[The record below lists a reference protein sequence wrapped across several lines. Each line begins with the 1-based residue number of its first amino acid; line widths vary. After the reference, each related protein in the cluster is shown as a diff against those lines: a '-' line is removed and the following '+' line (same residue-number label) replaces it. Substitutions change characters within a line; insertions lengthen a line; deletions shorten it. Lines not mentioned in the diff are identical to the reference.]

1 MKECLSCA
9 WLERPNGRVLVLTVL
24 PRTSCGPVICLRMDR
39 PTIERQISDHRRN
52 LKELRLRRA
61 ALECQIDR
69 TVKLLND
76 AEAALR
82 ELAEA
87 GG

>member
-1 MKECLSCA
+1 
-9 WLERPNGRVLVLTVL
+9 
-24 PRTSCGPVICLRMDR
+24 MDR

-87 GG
+87 GAERRAGVSAVGQPLPPVT

>member
-1 MKECLSCA
+1 
-9 WLERPNGRVLVLTVL
+9 
-24 PRTSCGPVICLRMDR
+24 MDR
-39 PTIERQISDHRRN
+39 PTIETQISDHRRD
-52 LKELRLRRA
+52 LKDLRLRRA
-61 ALECQIDR
+61 ALEHQIDR

-87 GG
+87 GR

>member
-1 MKECLSCA
+1 
-9 WLERPNGRVLVLTVL
+9 
-24 PRTSCGPVICLRMDR
+24 MDR
-39 PTIERQISDHRRN
+39 PTIEKQISEHRRN

-61 ALECQIDR
+61 ALEYQIDR

-87 GG
+87 GDEGRASCRPQR

>member
-1 MKECLSCA
+1 
-9 WLERPNGRVLVLTVL
+9 
-24 PRTSCGPVICLRMDR
+24 MDR
-39 PTIERQISDHRRN
+39 RAIEKQISDHRRD

-61 ALECQIDR
+61 ALEYQIDR

>member
-1 MKECLSCA
+1 MLFC
-9 WLERPNGRVLVLTVL
+9 
-24 PRTSCGPVICLRMDR
+24 MDR
-39 PTIERQISDHRRN
+39 RAIEKQISDHRRD

-61 ALECQIDR
+61 ALEYQIDR
-69 TVKLLND
+69 AVRLLND

-82 ELAEA
+82 ELAEV

>member
-1 MKECLSCA
+1 MLFC
-9 WLERPNGRVLVLTVL
+9 
-24 PRTSCGPVICLRMDR
+24 MDR
-39 PTIERQISDHRRN
+39 RAIEKQISDHRRD

-61 ALECQIDR
+61 ALEYQIDR

-82 ELAEA
+82 ELAEVA
-87 GG
+87 G

>member
-1 MKECLSCA
+1 
-9 WLERPNGRVLVLTVL
+9 
-24 PRTSCGPVICLRMDR
+24 MDR
-39 PTIERQISDHRRN
+39 RAIEKQISDHRRD

-61 ALECQIDR
+61 ALEYQIDR
-69 TVKLLND
+69 AVRLLND

-82 ELAEA
+82 ELAEV

>member
-1 MKECLSCA
+1 
-9 WLERPNGRVLVLTVL
+9 
-24 PRTSCGPVICLRMDR
+24 MDR
-39 PTIERQISDHRRN
+39 PTIEKQISEHRRD

-61 ALECQIDR
+61 ALEYQIDR
-69 TVKLLND
+69 IVKSLNG

>member
-1 MKECLSCA
+1 MVDEIGHTLA
-9 WLERPNGRVLVLTVL
+9 LLGLTVL
-24 PRTSCGPVICLRMDR
+24 PCASSASVICFCMDR
-39 PTIERQISDHRRN
+39 PTIEKQISEHRRN

-61 ALECQIDR
+61 ALEYQIDR